1 MFAREANGG
10 KLMIRSFCD
19 LRRRKQGSSLPQSFS
34 FRRKLTQSATILRMS
49 SPTGK
54 KQVIK
59 VLLRFV
65 FGSPC
70 DCPAIRGRS
79 RCRLHGGLSPG
90 APRGSRNGNFRD
102 GYWTRDAIEERRW
115 LRSLV
120 KEFGQLRAKS

>member
-1 MFAREANGG
+1 MAKILAPDFEFFGSEAELISELCQCLSKAVRVKVGQACVRECVLKNLPDRRSIAPMFAREANGG

-59 VLLRFV
+59 VLLRF
-65 FGSPC
+65 
-70 DCPAIRGRS
+70 
-79 RCRLHGGLSPG
+79 
-90 APRGSRNGNFRD
+90 
-102 GYWTRDAIEERRW
+102 
-115 LRSLV
+115 
-120 KEFGQLRAKS
+120 